1 VVPARQDFFN
11 PQGNPWQLQQIPPQ
25 VLTFTAT
32 YTMQKF
38 AFLKAANLVTKD
50 WQIGYFGNYQSG
62 TFLTPPTTGQFAT
75 FLPSQAIRVPGVPLY
90 NKDINDIHNYNPY
103 YDQVLNPAA
112 WKQVPVNQVGPAV
125 STLYSDF
132 RGPRQPHENAN
143 IGRHFRFKEKFDL
156 YIRGEFVN
164 IFNRTLMPN
173 PISTNPQN
181 PLTKNGLGI
190 YTGGFGVINAYNAP
204 GSNPTQAGGSGAGSA
219 GTALIG
225 RSGTLIARFQF

>member
-1 VVPARQDFFN
+1 MCSSDLPFPQFGALLPSNSPTGDSKYDSLQMKLTKRLSKGLQVNGAYTWAKGFVVPARQDFFN

-90 NKDINDIHNYNPY
+90 NKDINDIHN
-103 YDQVLNPAA
+103 
-112 WKQVPVNQVGPAV
+112 
-125 STLYSDF
+125 
-132 RGPRQPHENAN
+132 
-143 IGRHFRFKEKFDL
+143 
-156 YIRGEFVN
+156 
-164 IFNRTLMPN
+164 
-173 PISTNPQN
+173 
-181 PLTKNGLGI
+181 
-190 YTGGFGVINAYNAP
+190 
-204 GSNPTQAGGSGAGSA
+204 
-219 GTALIG
+219 
-225 RSGTLIARFQF
+225 